1 MIFCGNLISPASLKS
16 SCSEKKQTFEKARIC
31 IDDCSASALLLLLFA
46 AAVFIVISCFIGAK
60 MINRFEICLLYR
72 GRFSVGTPIYMASY
86 ISGVLPV
93 EGKCFE
99 QSVKTT
105 FQVMLTYN

>member
-72 GRFSVGTPIYMASY
+72 GRFSVGTPIYMARGLLH
-86 ISGVLPV
+86 IR
-93 EGKCFE
+93 C
-99 QSVKTT
+99 TT
-105 FQVMLTYN
+105 GRR